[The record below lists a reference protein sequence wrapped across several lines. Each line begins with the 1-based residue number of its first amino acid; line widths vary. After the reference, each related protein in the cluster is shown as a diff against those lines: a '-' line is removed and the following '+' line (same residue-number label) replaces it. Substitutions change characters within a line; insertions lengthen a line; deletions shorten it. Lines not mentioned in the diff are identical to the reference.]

1 MTAGYEYWRLGLQWV
16 ELEEHTIARWVRP
29 NHLCHRQSLFL
40 EWRRFEVIF
49 RIQQQS
55 YIYKVSNS
63 PSTVVD
69 MRMSSHAAVCESSNN
84 GIETGLHD
92 SHGRVI
98 VRQTAG
104 SEILYDI
111 SIPAPAIHTR
121 RGA

>member
-1 MTAGYEYWRLGLQWV
+1 MGGAGGAHYSAVGQAESSVLLDRRGV
-16 ELEEHTIARWVRP
+16 
-29 NHLCHRQSLFL
+29 HRQSLFL

-84 GIETGLHD
+84 GIETGPCYIKDLHD
-92 SHGRVI
+92 RHGRVI
-98 VRQTAG
+98 IRQTAG
-104 SEILYDI
+104 SEIRYNI

>member
-1 MTAGYEYWRLGLQWV
+1 MGGAGGAHYSAVGQAESSLLLDRRGV
-16 ELEEHTIARWVRP
+16 
-29 NHLCHRQSLFL
+29 HRQSLFL

-84 GIETGLHD
+84 GIKDLHD